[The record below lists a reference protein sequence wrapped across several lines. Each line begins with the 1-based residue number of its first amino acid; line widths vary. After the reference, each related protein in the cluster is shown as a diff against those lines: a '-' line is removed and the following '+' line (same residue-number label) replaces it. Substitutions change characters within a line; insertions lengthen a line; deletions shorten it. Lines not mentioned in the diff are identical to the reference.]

1 MEGDLASQQASR
13 IAQLEADIAAA
24 RRQSAVSE
32 HNAAWASREASLL
45 REQLGRLT
53 YQ

>member
-1 MEGDLASQQASR
+1 MDGDLASQQASR

-24 RRQSAVSE
+24 RRQSDVSE
-32 HNAAWASREASLL
+32 HNAAKANREAKLL
-45 REQLGRLT
+45 REKLGRLM